1 MGDAGRRPSPLAD
14 CTFLA
19 VRPQIGEQ
27 VHFTTTTSVAFSRPM
42 PWSAA
47 CHPTSCRCSAQSI
60 ATRRDT
66 RRSIPKDVIRHYRTS
81 IGQQRLTRPS
91 ENTVARLLQ
100 SGKSSKALRQAQG
113 QRRQLRPQLRHP
125 TATTN
130 TLAFDALCS
139 GPTEQ
144 ADWLREIITNLHAR
158 ITEAEQN
165 NWLGEVEGLKAS
177 LAGAQE
183 KLEEM
188 ERLTADDG
196 PSYSAAV
203 IKHD

>member
-1 MGDAGRRPSPLAD
+1 MGDAGRRPSPLAG

-27 VHFTTTTSVAFSRPM
+27 VHFTITTSVAFSRPM

-100 SGKSSKALRQAQG
+100 SGKSSKGTSSSARSASAATAAATA
-113 QRRQLRPQLRHP
+113 P

-139 GPTEQ
+139 GPTGQ
-144 ADWLREIITNLHAR
+144 ADRLREIITNLHAR

-165 NWLGEVEGLKAS
+165 NWLGEVAGLKVS